1 MIITIQQL
9 KDKYK
14 DYVDINGKIS
24 RDLKSK
30 KLFSLVKGVYETD
43 ATVDGIKLAQF
54 IYAPSYI
61 SFDYAMSK
69 YGLIP
74 ERVYDYTCATY
85 NKRKKKVYSNH
96 FGTYT
101 YRDVP
106 KEVFKLGIIIKIDGN
121 YSYHIATP
129 EKALCDKLYTI
140 SPRKNINELKELLF
154 DDLRIDKN
162 EFYKLNKDDL
172 LKLAIHYHTNNLNLL
187 TKLIKGE

>member
-43 ATVDGIKLAQF
+43 ANVEGIKLAQF
-54 IYAPSYI
+54 IYSPSYI

-140 SPRKNINELKELLF
+140 SPRKNICELKELLF

-162 EFYKLNKDDL
+162 EFNKLNKDDL
-172 LKLAIHYHTNNLNLL
+172 LKLAMHYHTNNLNLL